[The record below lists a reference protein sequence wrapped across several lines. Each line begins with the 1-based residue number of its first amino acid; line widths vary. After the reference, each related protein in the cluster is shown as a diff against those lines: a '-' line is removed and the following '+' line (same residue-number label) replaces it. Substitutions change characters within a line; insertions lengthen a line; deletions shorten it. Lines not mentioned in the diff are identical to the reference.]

1 MALTSTALMSRAS
14 SDQANKTSS
23 SSFLFCSLY
32 LISLG
37 QGGYN
42 PSLQAFG
49 ADQLD
54 SEEEELPS
62 SKDDKKSNK
71 KSLFFQWWYFG
82 ICSGTV
88 LGISV
93 MSYIQD
99 TFGWILGFA
108 IPMISMVTSVIVFSC
123 GSPIYTYRQRN
134 EAMGNKPVVS
144 MLQVIKAAAL
154 KLLNSKVKL
163 PDENDVTEL
172 E

>member
-1 MALTSTALMSRAS
+1 MALTSTALSRGS
-14 SDQANKTSS
+14 SDQENKTSS
-23 SSFLFCSLY
+23 SSFLFWSLY

-37 QGGYN
+37 QGAYN

-49 ADQLD
+49 VDQLD

-82 ICSGTV
+82 VCSGSL
-88 LGISV
+88 LGVTV

-108 IPMISMVTSVIVFSC
+108 IPMVSMVTSVVVFSC
-123 GSPIYTYRQRN
+123 GSRIYTYRQSDD
-134 EAMGNKPVVS
+134 AMDHKPVVS
-144 MLQVIKAAAL
+144 MVQVIKAAAL
-154 KLLNSKVKL
+154 KLLNCRTKL
-163 PDENDVTEL
+163 PKQNDVTEL